1 MLKAVPKAQ
10 IRSFASHAVGLAF
23 GASLLLHFVFLVG
36 LPAIRLFHFEPP
48 IPIEIL
54 PMKMRPP
61 APPNLELPKPE
72 GGNPTPAKPR
82 APGAG
87 AQAKPKPPPP
97 PPAPDLHAVGPA
109 TANITL
115 ILRGPL
121 FAKSPYKEGVD
132 KLLSMLPDYHTLLDG
147 TGLSPFDDLDAL
159 LIATPDPRDV
169 TASFLAAR
177 HRGDARIRAFAH
189 RKLDDGDPRQFRAL
203 GDDLM
208 LLGRPDDL
216 LRIAKAESGDTT
228 SPDAVEAQRW
238 LTALRSFDAGSKDAA
253 FMLTI
258 SDLPALIRI
267 SGGALPLPRTIRL
280 AMSAEASPATRIVL
294 LFDSTELAQ
303 RFATLWPELK
313 DKLADSVPMFGG
325 ALDGLKLTRT
335 EREVELA
342 GRLPESQLRMAFGF
356 LRMLTPRTPSPA
368 APPPPPPSTTV
379 PTQDPDPQ

>member
-1 MLKAVPKAQ
+1 MLNAVTRAP
-10 IRSFASHAVGLAF
+10 IRSFASHAVALAF
-23 GASLLLHFVFLVG
+23 GVSLLLHFVFLVG
-36 LPAIRLFHFEPP
+36 LPAIRMFHFQAP
-48 IPIEIL
+48 IPIEVL
-54 PMKMRPP
+54 PMKLRPP
-61 APPNLELPKPE
+61 APPSLDLPKPPD
-72 GGNPTPAKPR
+72 GNNKPVKPR

-87 AQAKPKPPPP
+87 APAKPKPPP

-132 KLLSMLPDYHTLLDG
+132 QLLSMLPDYHTLLDG
-147 TGLSPFDDLDAL
+147 TGLSPFDDLEAL

-177 HRGDARIRAFAH
+177 HRGDARIRALAQ
-189 RKLDDGDPRQFRAL
+189 RSLGGGDPRQFRAL

-216 LRIAKAESGDTT
+216 LRITKAESGDTT

-253 FMLTI
+253 FSLTI

-280 AMSAEASPATRIVL
+280 AMSAEASPATRLVL
-294 LFDSTELAQ
+294 LFDTTELAQ
-303 RFATLWPELK
+303 RFAQMWPELRE
-313 DKLADSVPMFGG
+313 KLADSAPMFGG
-325 ALDGLKLTRT
+325 ALDGLKLTR
-335 EREVELA
+335 EGREVELL
-342 GRLPESQLRMAFGF
+342 GRLPESQLRMAFTF
-356 LRMLTPRTPSPA
+356 LKLLTPRTPSPA
-368 APPPPPPSTTV
+368 TPPPTPQTTPV